1 MADPHG
7 YRPAP
12 GAIPDSPGV
21 YRFRDQHGR
30 VIYVGKAKSLRQ
42 RLNSYFADFA
52 SLHPRTQAML
62 TTAAGVDWTVVGTEV
77 EAFQLEYSWIKEFDP
92 RFNIRYRDDKSYP
105 YLAVTM
111 SEEYPRVMV
120 MRGAKRKG
128 TKYFGPYSH
137 AWAIRDTVDT
147 LLRVF
152 PVRTCSAGVFKR
164 SGQIG
169 RPCLLGYIGKCS
181 APCVKRI
188 SAEDH
193 RALAEDFC
201 DFMAGQTA
209 RFASRLQAEMKEA
222 ARLEEFERAA
232 RLRDDLR
239 ALERAIEKQA
249 VVLGDGTDA
258 DVIALA
264 EDQLEAAVQVFYV
277 RGGRVRG
284 QRGWVLDKVEE
295 VSRPGLV
302 ENFLG
307 QVYGDTP
314 ADAEAVNAGMPREI
328 LVPQLPPDPAT
339 MTQWL
344 AERRGG
350 PVSLRVPQRGDKKA
364 LLEVVARNAAETL
377 ALHKTRRASDL
388 TTRSKALNEI
398 QDGLGLDDAPLR
410 IECYDVSNLQ
420 GTHVVA
426 SMVVFEDGLARKSE
440 YRRFAIKGL
449 DGTDDIAAIHE
460 VILRRFRRYLAEREK
475 TGELDTLGDPDRGA
489 PGGTPEPPEGKTFLP
504 NGTWWERRRN
514 SPTPPTWSSSTAG
527 RCRPPRRRGPW
538 PNSASTTWRSAA
550 WPSAWRKSGG
560 RARSTRS
567 SCRAAARGCTCCSG
581 CGTRHTGS
589 PSPTTGRSGAR
600 QPPPACSTTCPDWVR
615 PGAPRCSSI
624 SARCAS
630 SARRASRRS
639 PPCRASAPSSP
650 PLCIGPGGDPPSPPA
665 LGDPSPQTP
674 SPAPPCQVSS
684 MRTAEDQTD
693 IVIITGLSGAGR
705 STAAK
710 ALEDLGWYVVDNL
723 PPSPLPTMVDLA
735 ARTNGAVS
743 RMAAV
748 IDFRSRAF
756 STDLKSAVSEL
767 AARGAAARIVFLE
780 AAEDTLVRRFDSE
793 RRPHP
798 LQGTGR
804 VTDGIAAER
813 ELLREVRGDA
823 DLVLDTS
830 RLNVHQLRARI
841 RDFFGG
847 GTAAGL
853 RLSLISFGYKYGLP
867 VDADMVA
874 DCRFLP
880 NPHWI
885 PELAPMTGQDAP
897 VRDYVLA
904 QPGAEELLR
913 HYTELL
919 SVVLPGYEREGKRFV
934 TFAVG
939 CTGGKHRSVAIAD
952 ELAARLAA
960 AADPAAST
968 GMEIQVVHRDLGR
981 E

>member
-1 MADPHG
+1 M
-7 YRPAP
+7 
-12 GAIPDSPGV
+12 
-21 YRFRDQHGR
+21 F
-30 VIYVGKAKSLRQ
+30 
-42 RLNSYFADFA
+42 
-52 SLHPRTQAML
+52 
-62 TTAAGVDWTVVGTEV
+62 
-77 EAFQLEYSWIKEFDP
+77 
-92 RFNIRYRDDKSYP
+92 
-105 YLAVTM
+105 
-111 SEEYPRVMV
+111 
-120 MRGAKRKG
+120 
-128 TKYFGPYSH
+128 
-137 AWAIRDTVDT
+137 
-147 LLRVF
+147 
-152 PVRTCSAGVFKR
+152 
-164 SGQIG
+164 
-169 RPCLLGYIGKCS
+169 
-181 APCVKRI
+181 
-188 SAEDH
+188 
-193 RALAEDFC
+193 
-201 DFMAGQTA
+201 
-209 RFASRLQAEMKEA
+209 
-222 ARLEEFERAA
+222 
-232 RLRDDLR
+232 
-239 ALERAIEKQA
+239 
-249 VVLGDGTDA
+249 GDGTDA

-277 RGGRVRG
+277 RSGRVRG
-284 QRGWVLDKVEE
+284 QRGWVLDKIEE
-295 VSRPGLV
+295 VTTATLV

-307 QVYGDTP
+307 QVYGDAP
-314 ADAEAVNAGMPREI
+314 ADAEAINAGLPREI
-328 LVPQLPPDPAT
+328 LVPELPPDPAT

-364 LLEVVARNAAETL
+364 LLDTVARNAAETL

-398 QDGLGLDDAPLR
+398 QEGLGLDDAPLR

-449 DGTDDIAAIHE
+449 DGTDDISAIHE

-475 TGELDTLGDPDRGA
+475 TGELDTLGDPEAAEDQDLSAERSVAGA
-489 PGGTPEPPEGKTFLP
+489 QKKFAYPPNLVVVDGGPLQ
-504 NGTWWERRRN
+504 
-514 SPTPPTWSSSTAG
+514 AD
-527 RCRPPRRRGPW
+527 
-538 PNSASTTWRSAA
+538 
-550 WPSAWRKSGG
+550 
-560 RARSTRS
+560 
-567 SCRAAARGCTCCSG
+567 AAARALAELGIDDVAV
-581 CGTRHTGS
+581 CGLAKRLEEVWLPGEEY
-589 PSPTTGRSGAR
+589 PVILPRSSEGLYLLQRVRDEAHRFAIAYHR
-600 QPPPACSTTCPDWVR
+600 QKRSKAATASVLDDV
-615 PGAPRCSSI
+615 PGLGP
-624 SARCAS
+624 
-630 SARRASRRS
+630 ARRATLLKHFGSVRKL
-639 PPCRASAPSSP
+639 RAASVEEIAAVPGIGPKLAATMSAPGA
-650 PLCIGPGGDPPSPPA
+650 GPGGRPPKTPPL
-665 LGDPSPQTP
+665 LGGNLSPQTP
-674 SPAPPCQVSS
+674 SAPLLPRPPWQRIS
-684 MRTAEDQTD
+684 MRTADDQTD

-723 PPSPLPTMVDLA
+723 PATLLPTMVDLA
-735 ARTNGAVS
+735 VRTNGAVS

-748 IDFRSRAF
+748 IDFRSLAF

-780 AAEDTLVRRFDSE
+780 AADDTLVRRFDSE

-804 VTDGIAAER
+804 VPDGIVAER

-847 GTAAGL
+847 GTAVGL

-904 QPGAEELLR
+904 QPGAEEFLR

-919 SVVLPGYEREGKRFV
+919 RVVLPGYEREGKRFV

-939 CTGGKHRSVAIAD
+939 CTGGKHRSVAIAA

-960 AADPAAST
+960 ATDPAASAS
-968 GMEIQVVHRDLGR
+968 MDVQVAHRDLGR